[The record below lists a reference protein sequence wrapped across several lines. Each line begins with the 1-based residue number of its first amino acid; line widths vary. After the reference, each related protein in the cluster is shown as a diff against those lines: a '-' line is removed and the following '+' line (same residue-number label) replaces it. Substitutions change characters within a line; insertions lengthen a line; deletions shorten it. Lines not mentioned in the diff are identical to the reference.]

1 MKILWTSAIASSVFF
16 ATTISGSASAITL
29 YNGSGLPGL
38 QGTLQIGSITSTG
51 APILPATGNGQ
62 SLSAGG
68 ITVNTAA
75 NSAEYSGYS
84 NYNVLNSTYF
94 NPAIFSAATLDR
106 STGYSLNFTV
116 SLDAATNNTGTS
128 FPRAAFSVIAIS
140 SDGKGIEIG
149 FRPNEIF
156 AQSSVG
162 FTTQDPAQTAVFSTN
177 AAQTYNLAV
186 LNNGYTLSS
195 GATPI
200 ISGALLNYS
209 FNPVASNPPLTF
221 NPYTIPSF
229 VFLGDDT
236 GQESGTFTLG
246 AVTLDTN
253 TTAVPF
259 EFSPTYGLV
268 ALGAGVA
275 FKNWRKKAKAKLNK

>member
-1 MKILWTSAIASSVFF
+1 MRILWTSAIASSVFL
-16 ATTISGSASAITL
+16 ASVISGSASAISL

-38 QGTLQIGSITSTG
+38 QGTLQIGSITSAG
-51 APILPATGNGQ
+51 VPISPATGNGQ

-68 ITVNTAA
+68 VTVNTAA
-75 NSAEYSGYS
+75 NAAEYSGYS
-84 NYNVLNSTYF
+84 NYNPLSSTYF
-94 NPAIFSAATLDR
+94 NPSIFSASTLNQA
-106 STGYSLNFTV
+106 TGYSLTFTV
-116 SLDAATNNTGTS
+116 SLDSATSNTSTTN
-128 FPRAAFSVIAIS
+128 PRAVFSIIAIS

-149 FRPNEIF
+149 FRANEIF

-162 FTTQDPAQTAVFSTN
+162 FTSQDLAQTATFSTN
-177 AAQTYNLAV
+177 TSKTYNLAV
-186 LNNGYTLSS
+186 FNNGYTLSS

-200 ISGALLNYS
+200 INGSLLNYS
-209 FNPVASNPPLTF
+209 FNPALSSPPLTF

-246 AVTLDTN
+246 AVTLDT
-253 TTAVPF
+253 TAVPF

-268 ALGAGVA
+268 ALGAGVV
-275 FKNWRKKAKAKLNK
+275 FKNWRKKAKDKLNK